1 MYKKSQEIKTFK
13 ELMEYHPLANVFPLL
28 DGPELDVLAANMI
41 PTSNP
46 FFERM
51 FYVIYRTE

>member
-1 MYKKSQEIKTFK
+1 
-13 ELMEYHPLANVFPLL
+13 MEYHPLANVFPLL